1 MWKFCTYK
9 QRILLMGLYES
20 EVLFGVVF
28 RDCYKV
34 TFSQVDTRYRKIPKI
49 SPWAYIFQRP
59 FFEGLKYGGK
69 FAFQN
74 RLG

>member
-1 MWKFCTYK
+1 
-9 QRILLMGLYES
+9 MGLYET

-28 RDCYKV
+28 RDFRRYKV

-49 SPWAYIFQRP
+49 SPGAYIFQRP
-59 FFEGLKYGGK
+59 FFEGLMYGGK

>member
-34 TFSQVDTRYRKIPKI
+34 TFSQVDTRCRKIPKI
-49 SPWAYIFQRP
+49 SPGAYIFQRP
-59 FFEGLKYGGK
+59 FFEGLIFGG
-69 FAFQN
+69 A
-74 RLG
+74 